1 MKYHLFPTKSAIA
14 KTISV
19 TMTAILVASSASV
32 SIYAQE
38 YSDKEQILD
47 AGFSLDTEHDLKIA
61 NPSKDISTVYETYY
75 ITGSSDPDYPL
86 LCNGEEVNDRGRY
99 GSFGVF
105 AELKEGENEFVF
117 QNGEQTASVIITK
130 TVKTSSGEI
139 TTISNLKQINPSSD
153 DIVQSGEI
161 YKIRCTAPANG
172 EVSATLNGKTYS
184 LKQEAIAT
192 TGVEAYYSA
201 EITLPEAENGEV
213 KNIGPIRYDLMFEQ
227 KASFA
232 VSEGNLYLL
241 GKDAHLLGRVNQNAA
256 VLYEKGDSGSNHVS
270 LTSRG
275 AIDQITAAEG
285 SYFQLGM
292 GSWINKSYIDLLP
305 EETQWKNKV
314 TKTSY
319 QSNEKG
325 DTLTLDGTNS
335 PIYKAY
341 QTDEKVVIKLYYT
354 TGVKAKKWDSDLFSS
369 VNVSVKDGDTVLELM
384 KKDGAETVGYDISY
398 DGAGK
403 TEIFFLSKA
412 QKGTEE
418 QPLSN
423 MTVVVDPGHGGL
435 DSGALGVLNGNGP
448 TEKDITMAHS
458 LVLKNRLES
467 LGATVILAVSPQQ
480 DTQSKAEMTDRVEMA
495 RENHADFYV
504 SLHCNSVAETTNGL
518 KPAGTEVY
526 YYENNSKLLADSV
539 LKNITDYNQRK
550 SRSVIYGNF
559 YVTRN
564 SLCPSMLVEM
574 GFISN
579 PIEYDELCSP
589 DSMYQTANAIAD
601 SLIEYLG

>member
-1 MKYHLFPTKSAIA
+1 MKRHLFPTKTAFA
-14 KTISV
+14 KTVSA
-19 TMTAILVASSASV
+19 TMAVILFAASASV
-32 SIYAQE
+32 SAYAQE

-47 AGFSLDTEHDLKIA
+47 TGFSLDTKHDLKVA
-61 NPSKDISTVYETYY
+61 NPAKDTSTTSETYY

-99 GSFGVF
+99 GSFGIF
-105 AELKEGENEFVF
+105 AELKEGENKFVF
-117 QNGEQTASVIITK
+117 QNGEQSTSVTITK
-130 TVKTSSGEI
+130 TTATSSGGI
-139 TTISNLKQINPSSD
+139 TTISKLKQINPSSD
-153 DIVQSGEI
+153 DVVQSGEV

-172 EVSATLNGKTYS
+172 EVTATLGGKTYD

-201 EITLPEAENGEV
+201 EITLPEAEKGEV
-213 KNIGPIRYDLMFEQ
+213 KNLGPIRYDLMFEQ
-227 KASFA
+227 KASSA

-241 GKDAHLLGRVNQNAA
+241 GEDAHLLGRVNQNAA
-256 VLYEKGDSGSNHVS
+256 VLYEKGDGSSNHVS
-270 LTSRG
+270 LTT
-275 AIDQITAAEG
+275 DQIVDAEG
-285 SYFQLGM
+285 SYFRLGM

-319 QSNEKG
+319 QSGEKG
-325 DTLTLDGTNS
+325 DTLILEGSNS

-341 QTDEKVVIKLYYT
+341 QTDEKVVVKLYHT
-354 TGVKAKKWDSDLFSS
+354 TGVKAKKWDSNLFSS
-369 VNVSVKDGDTVLELM
+369 INVSVKDGDTVLELT

-412 QKGTEE
+412 QEGTEE

-448 TEKDITMAHS
+448 TEKDITMAHA

-467 LGATVILAVSPQQ
+467 LGAEVILAVSPQQ
-480 DTQSKAEMTDRVEMA
+480 DNQSKVEMTDRVEMA

-518 KPAGTEVY
+518 KPTGTEVY

-564 SLCPSMLVEM
+564 SLCPSMLV
-574 GFISN
+574 
-579 PIEYDELCSP
+579 
-589 DSMYQTANAIAD
+589 YQQPYRI
-601 SLIEYLG
+601 